1 MINKYRHRVLVV
13 HINDK
18 IDMLD
23 IRAMDRIREEIK
35 RQLHEG
41 VLLLPPWCDAIAVEL
56 DDYIVESG
64 GEQE

>member
-1 MINKYRHRVLVV
+1 MFNKDRRRVLVV

-18 IDMLD
+18 IDILD
-23 IRAMDRIREEIK
+23 IQAMHRIREEIK

-41 VLLLPPWCDAIAVEL
+41 VLLLPPWCEAIAVDL

>member
-1 MINKYRHRVLVV
+1 MAEEVAVMLKGEIDHHRT
-13 HINDK
+13 
-18 IDMLD
+18 
-23 IRAMDRIREEIK
+23 EEIK

-41 VLLLPPWCDAIAVEL
+41 VLLLPPWCEAIAVDL